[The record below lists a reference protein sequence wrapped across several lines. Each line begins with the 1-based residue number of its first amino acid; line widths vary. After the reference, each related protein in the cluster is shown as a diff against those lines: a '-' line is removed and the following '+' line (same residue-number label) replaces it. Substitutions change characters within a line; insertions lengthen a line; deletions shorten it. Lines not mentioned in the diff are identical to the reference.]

1 MSESCDMDNQAV
13 LLARVR
19 TLCTE
24 TDGKRGIWKRVDENR
39 ELLEFL
45 QEHAPALLERFPFI
59 EIWIGNQDIFL
70 MNLLRLLELPETPL
84 RFGTR
89 FPRRWPGDPCIEGAY
104 MDFTPAVA
112 AMMDLPVAE
121 TPNGKDVAP

>member
-19 TLCTE
+19 ALCTK
-24 TDGKRGIWKRVDENR
+24 TDGERGIWKRVDENR

-70 MNLLRLLELPETPL
+70 MNLLRLLELPENGPGL
-84 RFGTR
+84 GPG
-89 FPRRWPGDPCIEGAY
+89 FPRKWPGMDSIYSVYMWFPTEIAKAMALSGATHN
-104 MDFTPAVA
+104 D
-112 AMMDLPVAE
+112 E
-121 TPNGKDVAP
+121 

>member
-1 MSESCDMDNQAV
+1 MPESCDMDNQAV

-104 MDFTPAVA
+104 MDFTPDVA
-112 AMMDLPVAE
+112 AMMAFPIAVM
-121 TPNGKDVAP
+121 PSKDISE

>member
-19 TLCTE
+19 ALCTK
-24 TDGKRGIWKRVDENR
+24 TDGERGIWKRVDENR

-89 FPRRWPGDPCIEGAY
+89 FPRRWPGTPCIEGAN
-104 MDFTPAVA
+104 MAFTQSV
-112 AMMDLPVAE
+112 
-121 TPNGKDVAP
+121 KDTIE